1 MPDIPTFGR
10 YAEIPVERMT
20 AEQQAGYRF
29 LIDGPRGRVPAPS
42 SKT

>member
-1 MPDIPTFGR
+1 MPDTPTFGR
-10 YAEIPVERMT
+10 YAEIPVEQMT

-29 LIDGPRGRVPAPS
+29 LIDGPRRRMSAPS